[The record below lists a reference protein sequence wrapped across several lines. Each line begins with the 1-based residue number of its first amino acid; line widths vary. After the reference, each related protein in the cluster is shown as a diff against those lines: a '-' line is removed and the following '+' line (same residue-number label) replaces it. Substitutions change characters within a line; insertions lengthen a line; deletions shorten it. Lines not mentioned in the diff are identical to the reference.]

1 MVIPGADSSSFT
13 SALLIFAIVL
23 TIGSTAATV
32 SGKTVYNDVAPLVV
46 ADRTMLPARFVAENL
61 GAVVS
66 WDGKTESVTIE
77 GHNRYIELFV
87 GSNFAKIDGETITLD
102 STPFVQN
109 GRTYVP
115 VRFISEALGANV
127 EWVEALQQVI
137 ITA

>member
-1 MVIPGADSSSFT
+1 MS
-13 SALLIFAIVL
+13 LLL
-23 TIGSTAATV
+23 WLPTE
-32 SGKTVYNDVAPLVV
+32 P
-46 ADRTMLPARFVAENL
+46 MLPARFVAENL

-66 WDGKTESVTIE
+66 WNGDNESVTIE
-77 GHNRYIELFV
+77 GNNRYIELFV
-87 GSNFAKIDGETITLD
+87 GSNLAKIDGETITLD
-102 STPFVQN
+102 STPFIQN